1 MILVGLT
8 GGIGSG
14 KSTVAD
20 LLVGRGAVLI
30 DSDAIVRD
38 VQQPGSPVLAAL
50 AERFGDDIITSSGAL
65 DRQALADRVFV
76 DPAAVKALNKIVHPA
91 VGVETARRVQQH
103 AGTDAVV
110 VIDIPLLDEPRDY
123 LQATIVVDVPVEVQ
137 VERLVRYRAF
147 AEADAEARIARQVS
161 RERRLELATFVID
174 NSGVPGDLVAQVDRV
189 WDAIAALPQLPGDF
203 DITAKR
209 QAGADE
215 RTRA

>member
-14 KSTVAD
+14 KSTVAE
-20 LLVGRGAVLI
+20 LLVARGAVLI

-38 VQQPGSPVLAAL
+38 IQQPGSPVLAAL
-50 AERFGDDIITSSGAL
+50 AERFGDDIITPAGAL

-91 VGVETARRVQQH
+91 VGVETARRVKDH
-103 AGTDAVV
+103 VGSDVVV

-123 LQATIVVDVPVEVQ
+123 LQATIVVDVPVDVQ
-137 VERLVRYRAF
+137 VERLVRYRGF
-147 AEADAEARIARQVS
+147 AEADAQARIARQVT

-174 NSGVPGDLVAQVDRV
+174 NSGDPGDLVAQVDRV
-189 WDAIAALPQLPGDF
+189 WDAIAELPHLPDDF

-209 QAGADE
+209 ADP
-215 RTRA
+215 ASA